1 MPTLSDSRLHENCK
15 LYKRNSILIVFKT
28 DDEACVFFY
37 RLLIRDMRE
46 NGNKSNESQAQLEF
60 SQY

>member
-15 LYKRNSILIVFKT
+15 HYKWNSILIVFKT
-28 DDEACVFFY
+28 DDEACVFY

-46 NGNKSNESQAQLEF
+46 TCNKSNESQAQLEF
-60 SQY
+60 SLY